1 VADQGDRN
9 IVDEL
14 TAIKA
19 VVEALQPLGE
29 GARRHVMA
37 YVAEAL
43 GVRATPAPNS
53 DQTRQPAFPVSGM
66 AAAAPE
72 PVMPAGATVDIRNLK
87 EQKQPRTAT
96 EMASVVAYYLSELAP
111 LEDRRT
117 VVTAADIEKYFKQA
131 NFRLPGRIAQTLP
144 DAARAGYFDATGR
157 GQYKLNPVGYNLVA
171 HGLPGGAV
179 DPPTRPTRV
188 RKTSARGAG
197 SKTTT
202 KSPTARKTRTTRQPK
217 ESARGAGS
225 KRSSSKRG

>member
-1 VADQGDRN
+1 MADQGDRN

-14 TAIKA
+14 AAIKA
-19 VVEALQPLGE
+19 VVEALQPLGD

-43 GVRATPAPNS
+43 GIRATSAAIGDPG
-53 DQTRQPAFPVSGM
+53 RQPAPTTSGLAV
-66 AAAAPE
+66 AASEA
-72 PVMPAGATVDIRNLK
+72 VMPASATVDIRNLK

-96 EMASVVAYYLSELAP
+96 EMASVVAYYLSELSP
-111 LEDRRT
+111 LEDRRA
-117 VVTAADIEKYFKQA
+117 VVTAADIERYFKQA

-144 DAARAGYFDATGR
+144 DAARAGYFDTTGR

-179 DPPTRPTRV
+179 DPPARPTRP
-188 RKTSARGAG
+188 RKSSTRSAGKKA
-197 SKTTT
+197 TT
-202 KSPTARKTRTTRQPK
+202 KSPVARKARSTRQPR
-217 ESARGAGS
+217 ESAKGASS